1 MDVAREVLQRIAAAG
16 DDHVW
21 ISRVAEGAL
30 MARAAILTGLDDA
43 ARAALPLYGIP
54 FAIKDNIDA
63 AGMPT
68 TAACPAYAY
77 TPASNATCVQ
87 RLLDAGAILIGK
99 TNLDQFATGLVGVRS
114 PYGVPRNP
122 VAPAYVPGG
131 SSSGSAVAVSAG
143 LVAFALGTDTAGS
156 GRVPA
161 GFNNI
166 VGLKPTRGL
175 ISAAGVVPAC
185 RTLDCVSVFALT
197 VDDAM
202 KVLRV
207 AAAPDVADPYS
218 RPGLQGA
225 SPLAEARPA
234 RFRFA
239 VPRSA
244 QREFFGDDAARAEYE
259 AGIAR
264 LIAMGG
270 APVEFDYAPF
280 LEIAKLLYEGPW
292 VAERYAVVREL
303 HTKQPDAFHPVTRKI
318 IETGMRYSA
327 ADAFQAFY
335 KLEALRAQ
343 TRGVW
348 ESADILVVPTSPT
361 TYTVA
366 EVEADP
372 IRLNANLG
380 YYTNFVNFLDLCAI
394 AVPSGFRPAG
404 SAKAGTPL
412 GATLVAPPFGE
423 GLLAALGAEFHARAG
438 VTMGAT
444 GIALPARAPSSAPLP
459 TAIELAVVGAHLSG
473 QPLNHQLTTI
483 GATLAR
489 EARTAKTY
497 RLYALPGEP
506 ARPGLVRVT
515 NDGAAIACEV
525 WSVPADKLGRF
536 VAGIPAPLGIGKLT
550 LDDGTT
556 VSGFICEPL
565 GIAGATDITAFG
577 GWRAY
582 RENSAKAR

>member
-1 MDVAREVLQRIAAAG
+1 VARHVLRRIAAAG

-30 MARAAILTGLDDA
+30 MARAGALAGLDEK
-43 ARAALPLYGIP
+43 ARASLPLFGIP
-54 FAIKDNIDA
+54 FAVKDNIDA
-63 AGMPT
+63 AGLPT

-77 TPASNATCVQ
+77 TPARHATCVQ
-87 RLLDAGAILIGK
+87 RLVDAGALLIGK
-99 TNLDQFATGLVGVRS
+99 TNLDQFATGLVGMRS

-197 VDDAM
+197 ADDAM
-202 KVLRV
+202 AVLRV
-207 AAAPDVADPYS
+207 AAGPDAGDPYS
-218 RPGLQGA
+218 RCADIGPT
-225 SPLAEARPA
+225 ARPA

-239 VPRSA
+239 LPRAA
-244 QREFFGDDAARAEYE
+244 QREFFGDEAARAEFE

-264 LIAMGG
+264 LTAMGG

-303 HTKQPDAFHPVTRKI
+303 HAKQPDAFHPVTRKI
-318 IETGMRYSA
+318 IENGMRYSA
-327 ADAFQAFY
+327 ADAFTAFY
-335 KLEALRAQ
+335 RLEALRAQ
-343 TRGVW
+343 TRGIW
-348 ESADILVVPTSPT
+348 EQADILAVPTSPT
-361 TYTVA
+361 AYTVA

-372 IRLNANLG
+372 IQLNANLG
-380 YYTNFVNFLDLCAI
+380 YYTNFVNFLDLSAI

-404 SAKAGTPL
+404 SAKGGTPVGL
-412 GATLVAPPFGE
+412 TLIAPPFGE
-423 GLLAALGAEFHARAG
+423 ALLTALGADFHARSG
-438 VTMGAT
+438 VTLGAT
-444 GIALPARAPSSAPLP
+444 GAKLPARAPSSDAPSA
-459 TAIELAVVGAHLSG
+459 AIELAVVGAHLSG
-473 QPLNHQLTTI
+473 QPLNHQLTSI
-483 GATLAR
+483 GATLVR
-489 EARTAKTY
+489 EVRTAKAY
-497 RLYALPGEP
+497 RLYALSGEP
-506 ARPGLVRVT
+506 ARPGLVRV
-515 NDGAAIACEV
+515 NEGGASIACQV

-550 LDDGTT
+550 LEDGTT

-565 GIAGATDITAFG
+565 GIADAEDITAFG

-582 RENSAKAR
+582 REGQTRTR